1 MMEVFCAIAV
11 IYVVV
16 DLLGSAYLVR
26 RIGGVR
32 ATIRQIRY
40 WSQGG
45 FDDDTDTGD
54 DCNCGEC

>member
-1 MMEVFCAIAV
+1 MIDVLCVAAV
-11 IYVVV
+11 IYVAV

-40 WSQGG
+40 WNQGG
-45 FDDDTDTGD
+45 FDDDTDTGETC
-54 DCNCGEC
+54 DCGDC